1 MIDLKQYQPSIDE
14 SVVLHNAS
22 TSEVHHLV
30 IDSRNIMYPHH
41 ALFFA
46 LTGNLR
52 DGHEFLKAAYDQGV
66 RNFVVSDP
74 QNLEGLVDINY
85 ILTTDVVS
93 VMQRIASLH
102 RAKYP
107 DLKVIGITGSNG
119 KTVVKEWLSILLSKS
134 MRVVK
139 TPKSYN
145 SQIGVPL
152 SVWQINESHDIGIF
166 EAGISGKNEMAALE
180 SIIKPTI
187 GILTNIGDAHARGF
201 SSKEDKLIEKL
212 KLFAHAQYLIYN
224 GDDTFISTT
233 IKKIGLESMP
243 VTWGFEP
250 FNAIHILKKI
260 QDGDKCVLSIKHKEI
275 THKFE
280 VLLHNE
286 FFFENLMLCISLA
299 LHLGLSIAEI
309 EEGIALLDSIDM
321 RLQITEGHEGSL
333 LINDAYTN
341 DREALNIALP
351 FLQKHAGKRAKI
363 LILSEFDNGTIEQ
376 TDEIIELLSTYDIDN
391 IYLVGNHWSLVDT
404 DRMKAFTT
412 TDSLIQHLDQISLS
426 EKIVLIKGARK
437 FGFEAVYKKLVK
449 QSHSVSLDIDLAA
462 IENNLSVFASHL
474 SSNTQIVPIIKA
486 SAYGTGSEEIAKI
499 LQHKGVFALGV
510 AFADEGVQLRKSGIV
525 IPIIVLN
532 ADIQSFST
540 IYNYNLEMEIYSL
553 NQLKAL
559 VKWNNGAFIKKAR
572 IHLKFD
578 TGMSRLG
585 FQDNDINELV
595 DILRQN
601 PIQIETI
608 FSHLSSSEDPCDDD
622 FTHMQAQR
630 FDVIYTTITK
640 AIGYKPKRHLL
651 NSSGIIRFPQY
662 HYELVRL
669 GLGLY
674 GIDSTEILKSKLE
687 KVHTLSAKII
697 QIKTLK
703 IGDYVGYNRRH
714 KVEHPMTIAVL
725 NIGYADGLIR
735 KAGNSNF
742 NVLLQGYSVPI
753 VGNICMDLTMIDIT
767 KVKDAQEGDDV
778 ILFGKQ
784 NPIEHLADVCN
795 TIPYEILCR
804 IAPRIKR
811 NYLQ

>member
-1 MIDLKQYQPSIDE
+1 MIDITQYLPSANE
-14 SVVLHNAS
+14 KVVLLNPSA
-22 TSEVHHLV
+22 SEVHHLV

-52 DGHEFLKAAYDQGV
+52 DGHDFLKAAYDQGV
-66 RNFVVSDP
+66 RNFVVSKP
-74 QNLEGLVDINY
+74 QNLEGLNDINY
-85 ILTTDVVS
+85 ILTSDVVA
-93 VMQRIASLH
+93 VMQHIAELH

-119 KTVVKEWLSILLSKS
+119 KTVVKEWLSIILSKS

-166 EAGISGKNEMAALE
+166 EAGISKQGEMAALAL
-180 SIIKPTI
+180 IIQPTI

-201 SSKEDKLIEKL
+201 ASKEDKLIEKL
-212 KLFAHAQYLIYN
+212 KLFAHTKFIIYN
-224 GDDTFISTT
+224 GDDAFIAST
-233 IKKIGLESMP
+233 INKVKIDSIPL
-243 VTWGFEP
+243 TWGFEP
-250 FNAIHILKKI
+250 MNAIQVLEKI
-260 QDGDKCVLSIKHKEI
+260 QDGDSCTLVIKHKEA

-280 VLLHNE
+280 VVLHNE
-286 FFFENLMLCISLA
+286 FFFENLMLCITLA
-299 LHLGLSIAEI
+299 LHLGLSTHEI

-321 RLQITEGHEGSL
+321 RLQISEGLEGSL

-341 DREALNIALP
+341 DKEALNIALP
-351 FLQKHAGKRAKI
+351 FLQKHAGKRAKV
-363 LILSEFDNGTIEQ
+363 LILSEFDNGTVEQ
-376 TDEIIELLSTYDIDN
+376 ANEVIELLSTYDIDY
-391 IYLVGNHWSLVDT
+391 IYLVGKQWSSADT
-404 DRMKAFTT
+404 DRLKTFAN
-412 TDSLIQHLDQISLS
+412 TDTLIQYLDQISLS

-449 QSHSVSLDIDLAA
+449 QSHSVNLDIDLAA

-474 SSNTQIVPIIKA
+474 SPHTQIVPIIKA

-532 ADIQSFST
+532 ADAQSFST

-559 VKWNNGAFIKKAR
+559 IKWNNGAFVKKAR

-585 FQDNDINELV
+585 FQNEDIDEL
-595 DILRQN
+595 IYLLSQN
-601 PIQIETI
+601 PIHIETI
-608 FSHLSSSEDPCDDD
+608 FSHLSSSEDPSDDD
-622 FTHMQAQR
+622 FSHMQAKR
-630 FDVIYTTITK
+630 FDDIYAIITK

-674 GIDSTEILKSKLE
+674 GIDSTEILKNKLE

-714 KVEHPMTIAVL
+714 KVERPMTIAVL

-742 NVLLQGYSVPI
+742 NVLLHGRSVPI
-753 VGNICMDLTMIDIT
+753 VGNVCMDLTMIDIT
-767 KVKDAQEGDDV
+767 EVHNAQEGDDV

-784 NPIEHLADVCN
+784 NPIEQLASVCN